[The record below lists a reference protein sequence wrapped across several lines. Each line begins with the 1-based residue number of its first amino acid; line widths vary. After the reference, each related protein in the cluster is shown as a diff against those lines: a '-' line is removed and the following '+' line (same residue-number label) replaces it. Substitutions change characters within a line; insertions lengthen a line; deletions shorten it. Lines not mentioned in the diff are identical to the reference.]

1 MSASAAI
8 DLIASA
14 QRSSSPL
21 KARRLG
27 IRTHQEAVV
36 YMRTDC
42 HVCRSEGLTPQTRVL
57 LSANGR
63 EIVATLHQVTSDL
76 LGADEAG
83 LSEAAWDRLGVAE
96 GSAVRASHPNPIE
109 SLSSVRRRIYGHRW
123 RTAGPGQNS
132 RRFAMPRAA

>member
-1 MSASAAI
+1 MSASAAF

-42 HVCRSEGLTPQTRVL
+42 HVCRSEGLTPQSRVL

-63 EIVATLHQVTSDL
+63 EIIATLHQVTSDL

-83 LSEAAWDRLGVAE
+83 LSEAAWDRLEVAE
-96 GSAVRASHPNPIE
+96 GDADLAQAIRTRSNRSAAFDAE
-109 SLSSVRRRIYGHRW
+109 STGTGSIG
-123 RTAGPGQNS
+123 
-132 RRFAMPRAA
+132 RRFTPSSRTW